1 MGQLGIGGWFRIVY
15 YKLWSEIESGVRPP
29 GGGYICVEPGILGI
43 NRYSMCMCVCVHR
56 YSISVVYVCVCACVC
71 VCVWCVW
78 RVYVV
83 CVCIDTPYLWCMCV
97 CYCNVNDI
105 LDVCMLR

>member
-43 NRYSMCMCVCVHR
+43 NHTH
-56 YSISVVYVCVCACVC
+56 ACSH
-71 VCVWCVW
+71 
-78 RVYVV
+78 
-83 CVCIDTPYLWCMCV
+83 TPHTAHTIPPQ
-97 CYCNVNDI
+97 NDH
-105 LDVCMLR
+105 